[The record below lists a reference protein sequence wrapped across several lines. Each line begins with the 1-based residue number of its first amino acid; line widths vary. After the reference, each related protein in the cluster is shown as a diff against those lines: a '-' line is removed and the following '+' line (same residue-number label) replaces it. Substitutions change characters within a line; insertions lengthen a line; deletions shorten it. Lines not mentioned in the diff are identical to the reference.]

1 MIHATQREMVHVSN
15 INSVRFTHLI
25 LSLTAPKL
33 VGVEPT
39 AEVLEKP
46 NLRPTISSLVGGG
59 GFSFIDQIS
68 LHTKSDT
75 RISLKCKSLALKD
88 WTISLIVSPLSLLT
102 P

>member
-46 NLRPTISSLVGGG
+46 NLRPTISSLVGFF
-59 GFSFIDQIS
+59 FSFIDQIS

-75 RISLKCKSLALKD
+75 RISLKCKSVALKD